1 MSLWQ
6 VERLG
11 RRGDGVAV
19 DAAGARA
26 LAPLTLPG
34 EAIEGEA
41 VPAGGGLA
49 RIAQPR
55 IVTPS
60 PQRVAAPCRHFRA
73 CGGCALMHAS
83 DDFVAG
89 WKVEVVEQALVAQG
103 IAVRATGLATS
114 PARSR
119 RRAVLAGRRLK
130 SGPVVGF
137 HARASDQLVPIADCM
152 VLRPAIMAALPDLRA
167 LTGLVAARGQEVG
180 ISVTETETGLDIA
193 LRGGKAVDAAL
204 VAELAALAAR
214 AGWARISWG
223 GAGQGE
229 GLTRRAPVL
238 ALGRVR
244 VVPPPAAF
252 LQATA
257 EGEAALRAVVLEG
270 VAGARRVA
278 DLYCGIGTF
287 ALPIAARAEVHGVE
301 GLAPALKALDAAWR
315 AAPGLQRVTTEARDL
330 ARRPLLADELARFD
344 AVVVDPPRAGA
355 EAQAQALAQ
364 SRVGRIVWVSCD
376 PVPFARDMRILTG
389 AGYRIESLR
398 VVDQFRWSPHVE
410 MVCILN
416 KY

>member
-1 MSLWQ
+1 MSRWR

-19 DAAGARA
+19 DDDGTRA

-34 EAIEGEA
+34 EVVEGEA
-41 VPAGGGLA
+41 APGAGGLA

-60 PQRVAAPCRHFRA
+60 PQRVAAPCRHYRA
-73 CGGCALMHAS
+73 CGGCSLMHAA
-83 DDFVAG
+83 DDFVAQ
-89 WKVEVVEQALVAQG
+89 WKAGVVEQALAAQGVAARVQG
-103 IAVRATGLATS
+103 IATS
-114 PARSR
+114 PPRSR

-137 HARASDQLVPIADCM
+137 HARASDQLVPISDCH
-152 VLRPAIMAALPDLRA
+152 VLRPAILAALPALRE
-167 LTGLVAARGQEVG
+167 LTGLMAARGQQIG
-180 ISVTETETGLDIA
+180 IAVTETGTGLDIA

-204 VAELAALAAR
+204 TMELAALAAR
-214 AGWARISWG
+214 ADWARLTWEG
-223 GAGQGE
+223 G
-229 GLTRRAPVL
+229 GLTRRPPVL
-238 ALGRVR
+238 GLGRAR
-244 VVPPPAAF
+244 VVPPPGAF

-257 EGEAALRAVVLEG
+257 EGEAALRAVVLDG

-287 ALPIAARAEVHGVE
+287 ALPMAAQAEVHGVE
-301 GLAPALKALDAAWR
+301 GLAPALAALDAGWR
-315 AAPGLQRVTTEARDL
+315 GAPGLQRLTTETRDL
-330 ARRPLLADELARFD
+330 ARRPLLPDELARFD

-355 EAQAQALAQ
+355 EAQARALAQ
-364 SRVGRIVWVSCD
+364 SRVRRIVWVSCD
-376 PVPFARDMRILTG
+376 PVPFARDIRILTA
-389 AGYRIESLR
+389 AGWRIDGLR

-416 KY
+416 NY

>member
-1 MSLWQ
+1 MSLWR

-19 DAAGARA
+19 EAGGARA

-34 EAIEGEA
+34 EVIEGEA
-41 VPAGGGLA
+41 VPGAGGLA

-60 PQRVAAPCRHFRA
+60 PQRVAAACRHFRA
-73 CGGCALMHAS
+73 CGGCSLMHGS

-89 WKVEVVEQALVAQG
+89 WKAGVVEQALAAQG
-103 IAVRATGLATS
+103 IAARVEGIATS
-114 PARSR
+114 PPRSR

-137 HARASDQLVPIADCM
+137 HARASGQLVPIADCH
-152 VLRPAIMAALPDLRA
+152 VLRPAILAALPSLRE
-167 LTGLVAARGQEVG
+167 LTGLMAARGQEIG
-180 ISVTETETGLDIA
+180 IAVTETETGLDIA

-204 VAELAALAAR
+204 TAQLAALAAR
-214 AGWARISWG
+214 ADWARLTWE
-223 GAGQGE
+223 GE
-229 GLTRRAPVL
+229 GLTRRSPVL
-238 ALGRVR
+238 SLGRAR
-244 VVPPPAAF
+244 VVPPPGAF

-257 EGEAALRAVVLEG
+257 EGEAALRAVVLDG

-287 ALPIAARAEVHGVE
+287 ALPMAAQSEVHGVE
-301 GLAPALKALDAAWR
+301 GLAPALAALDAGWR
-315 AAPGLQRVTTEARDL
+315 GAPGLQRLTTEARDL

-355 EAQAQALAQ
+355 EAQAHALAQ
-364 SRVGRIVWVSCD
+364 SPVLRIVWVSCD
-376 PVPFARDMRILTG
+376 PVPFARDMRILTA
-389 AGYRIESLR
+389 AGWRLEGLR